1 MTIILTANC
10 ECGSPFGD
18 FFYKYFA
25 FYSLYTLTNRAT
37 TCKIRIQTSKNREK
51 CSSWSKVLYE
61 TEAKNSMYDDK
72 AKIRDELIMTLTAEL
87 PVMRARLGMSQE
99 VMASAIGVSRQ
110 TYSAIETR
118 TKKMSWTMFM
128 ALIAVLDMN
137 EATSVMLDQIPDY
150 IQTIRQ
156 LTEKK

>member
-1 MTIILTANC
+1 
-10 ECGSPFGD
+10 
-18 FFYKYFA
+18 
-25 FYSLYTLTNRAT
+25 
-37 TCKIRIQTSKNREK
+37 
-51 CSSWSKVLYE
+51 
-61 TEAKNSMYDDK
+61 MYDDK

-156 LTEKK
+156 LTEKSKVIGPLAVLSSTRVLRNIKLTFQGGKIHGKH

>member
-1 MTIILTANC
+1 
-10 ECGSPFGD
+10 
-18 FFYKYFA
+18 
-25 FYSLYTLTNRAT
+25 
-37 TCKIRIQTSKNREK
+37 
-51 CSSWSKVLYE
+51 
-61 TEAKNSMYDDK
+61 MYDDK

-99 VMASAIGVSRQ
+99 AMASAIGVSRQ
-110 TYSAIETR
+110 TYSAIEIR

>member
-1 MTIILTANC
+1 
-10 ECGSPFGD
+10 
-18 FFYKYFA
+18 
-25 FYSLYTLTNRAT
+25 
-37 TCKIRIQTSKNREK
+37 
-51 CSSWSKVLYE
+51 
-61 TEAKNSMYDDK
+61 MYDDK

-118 TKKMSWTMFM
+118 TKKMSWAMFM

>member
-1 MTIILTANC
+1 M
-10 ECGSPFGD
+10 FGGV
-18 FFYKYFA
+18 F
-25 FYSLYTLTNRAT
+25 
-37 TCKIRIQTSKNREK
+37 
-51 CSSWSKVLYE
+51 SWSNVLYE
-61 TEAKNSMYDDK
+61 TGAKNSMYDDK
-72 AKIRDELIMTLTAEL
+72 AKIRDELIMILTAEL

-99 VMASAIGVSRQ
+99 GMASAIGVSRQ

>member
-1 MTIILTANC
+1 MNVDRPL
-10 ECGSPFGD
+10 EP

-25 FYSLYTLTNRAT
+25 FHPLYTLTNGAT
-37 TCKIRIQTSKNREK
+37 ACKIRIQASKNREK

-61 TEAKNSMYDDK
+61 TGVKNSMYDDK

-156 LTEKK
+156 LTEKSKVIGPLAV

>member
-1 MTIILTANC
+1 MFPRQAIYRLLRDA
-10 ECGSPFGD
+10 GA
-18 FFYKYFA
+18 YKFCTGGYRRALLAKYVFTW
-25 FYSLYTLTNRAT
+25 SLFSS
-37 TCKIRIQTSKNREK
+37 QSKA
-51 CSSWSKVLYE
+51 LYE
-61 TEAKNSMYDDK
+61 TGAKNSMYDDK